1 MSEFTR
7 RERILASARCQ
18 RADRLPFFHY
28 WRHSQMGWAERECR
42 NRGMGLNWIR
52 PPYIEKLHGVQISER
67 RVPAAPGFSAVQR
80 TYTTPVGSVWLEE
93 WTEPGVGQW
102 HAQRSWRGQ
111 TPYLKERLI
120 KAPEDYAVVQWM
132 IEHTE
137 YVADYF
143 PVEQAMDWLGEDGVV
158 LSGLPHGPFNM
169 LAIHWIGVE
178 DGRLY
183 YHMSDYPELVE
194 ALYTATCKA
203 RQPLYDIAARSP
215 APITFCGDNIDSV
228 LASPRLF
235 RQYMIPVYQ
244 QMADALHTHG
254 KLLAVHM
261 DGRLR
266 ALKALIA
273 ESPVDIVE
281 AFHPPPLGD
290 LPIGEALAAWPDKA
304 IWVGFPG
311 PVYAQGP
318 EPARQYAR
326 ELLAQIGAGDRVAI
340 AMSTENQVSNENLL
354 ALTDILERAVLP
366 LTTA

>member
-1 MSEFTR
+1 MP
-7 RERILASARCQ
+7 Q
-18 RADRLPFFHY
+18 P
-28 WRHSQMGWAERECR
+28 RHGDE
-42 NRGMGLNWIR
+42 LVR
-52 PPYIEKLHGVQISER
+52 PAYVEKLHGVEISER

-93 WTEPGVGQW
+93 WREPGVGEW

-111 TPYLKERLI
+111 TPHLKERLI
-120 KAPEDYAVVQWM
+120 KGPEDYAVVQWM
-132 IEHTE
+132 VEHTE
-137 YVADYF
+137 YLADYF
-143 PVEQAMDWLGEDGVV
+143 PIEQAMDWLGEDGVV
-158 LSGLPHGPFNM
+158 LSGLPHWPIQHAGPP
-169 LAIHWIGVE
+169 L
-178 DGRLY
+178 GRRGGR
-183 YHMSDYPELVE
+183 P
-194 ALYTATCKA
+194 ALLPHVRLSRPGAGA
-203 RQPLYDIAARSP
+203 LHGHVQGARSRCTRSRRSSP
-215 APITFCGDNIDSV
+215 SPITLCGDNIDSV

-235 RQYMIPVYQ
+235 REYILPVYH
-244 QMADALHTHG
+244 QMADALHAHG

-266 ALKALIA
+266 ALKDLIA

-318 EPARQYAR
+318 EATQHYAR

-354 ALTDILERAVLP
+354 ALTSVLERCRVAAAPVDAAP
-366 LTTA
+366 GIRISAHRK